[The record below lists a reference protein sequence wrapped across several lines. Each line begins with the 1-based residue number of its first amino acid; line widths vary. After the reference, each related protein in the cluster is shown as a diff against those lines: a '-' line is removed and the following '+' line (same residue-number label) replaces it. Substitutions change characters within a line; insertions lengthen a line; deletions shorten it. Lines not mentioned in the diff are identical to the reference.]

1 MQLHS
6 SSMVTL
12 PDGSRGMTFTIA
24 LPSEIHSALEFERA
38 AHTVLNK
45 CGVAMMDYALT
56 SFDTEG
62 EDLHVGGR
70 IYTTKGAS
78 TETYQFSFGSSSI
91 SRQVYQNSAGG
102 RTFCPMEERARII
115 GLATPHL
122 ASLVASSYAE
132 NNGREVVRIFSEH
145 HQRELSLGFIQ
156 QLATDVAELALSKEK
171 RWSYELQS
179 PVKEVAAIVLG
190 IDGTCAPCC
199 EGSWRQVMV
208 GTITLCD
215 KAGDKLE
222 TIYIANAPE
231 DGKATFYQ
239 RMRREIAT
247 VKKAYPKARWI
258 GLSDGARD
266 LRPFLEEHTE
276 VLVLDFF
283 HVSEYINKAAAAA
296 YPDDAG
302 KAGTWVADALH
313 TLKHEENG
321 AAAVIAELE
330 NWMDLEDGIKLTRA
344 GRADIERSL
353 GYMHANTDR
362 MGYSEALKQGYP
374 IGSGITEAACKTVVK
389 ARLCGSG
396 MRWNEER
403 MQQVLCLR
411 ALRQSTNR
419 WAQFFAKL
427 DHRGL

>member
-1 MQLHS
+1 MQLYS
-6 SSMVTL
+6 SSMITL
-12 PDGSRGMTFTIA
+12 PDGSRGMTFTIV
-24 LPSEIHSALEFERA
+24 LPSEIHSALEFEGEARS
-38 AHTVLNK
+38 VLNK
-45 CGVAMMDYALT
+45 CGVEMMDYALK

-62 EDLHVGGR
+62 EDLQVGGR
-70 IYTTKGAS
+70 TYTTKGAF

-102 RTFCPMEERARII
+102 RTFCPMAERARMI

-122 ASLVASSYAE
+122 ASLVASTYAD
-132 NNGREVVRIFSEH
+132 NNGREVQRIFAEH

-156 QLATDVAELALSKEK
+156 QLATDVAELALRKEK
-171 RWSYELQS
+171 RWSYELKT
-179 PVKEVAAIVLG
+179 PVKQVGAIVLG
-190 IDGTCAPCC
+190 IDGTCAPLC
-199 EGSWRQVMV
+199 EGGWKQVMV

-231 DGKATFYQ
+231 DGKATFYE
-239 RMRREIAT
+239 RMRREIAA
-247 VKKAYPKARWI
+247 VKKTYPKVKWI

-276 VLVLDFF
+276 VLVLDFY

-296 YPDDAG
+296 YPNDPK
-302 KAGTWVADALH
+302 KAGTWIADALH

-321 AAAVIAELE
+321 AAAVIAEFE
-330 NWMDLEDGIKLTRA
+330 NWTNVADGIKLTRA
-344 GRADIERSL
+344 GRADVERSIA
-353 GYMHANTDR
+353 YMQANTDR
-362 MGYSEALKQGYP
+362 MGYSEAIKQGYP

-396 MRWNEER
+396 MRWNEEG
-403 MQQVLCLR
+403 MQHVLCLR

-419 WAQFFAKL
+419 WAQFFAKI
-427 DHRGL
+427 DRHGL